1 MQVKFSNLDVVSKV
15 VAERIEKI
23 PPVLKDA
30 LIVERGRMIE
40 RTKGGKDINGNRFK
54 AYSRKNPGK
63 NWRDVRIAN
72 DKQVA
77 VVDLTFDG
85 DMLNPNGMSIEIIRN
100 GSKFLATISFSDAK
114 QARKA
119 TGHQTGQLGTVKFEP
134 RRFFGFS
141 QPQRRTIASKIR
153 DAK

>member
-1 MQVKFSNLDVVSKV
+1 MNITFSNLDVFSKAV
-15 VAERIEKI
+15 EERIQKI

-40 RTKGGKDINGNRFK
+40 RTKGGKDVGGNRFV
-54 AYSRKNPGK
+54 AYSRKNPGRD
-63 NWRDVRIAN
+63 WRDVRIAN

-77 VVDLTFDG
+77 IVDLTFDG
-85 DMLNPNGMSIEIIRN
+85 DMLNPNGMSIEITRD
-100 GSKFLATISFSDAK
+100 GSKFLATISFVDAK

-119 TGHQTGQLGTVKFEP
+119 TGHQTGQLGLIKFRP
-134 RRFFGFS
+134 REFFGFS